1 MLIAQKMRVQTV
13 PAVSHVASMD
23 FPAEYMTVVLETTE
37 VVGITPNIIELTTCE
52 LPKATSS

>member
-1 MLIAQKMRVQTV
+1 MHVQTV

-37 VVGITPNIIELTTCE
+37 VVGITPKIIEFTTCE

>member
-1 MLIAQKMRVQTV
+1 MRVQTV

-37 VVGITPNIIELTTCE
+37 VVGITPNIMEFTTCE
-52 LPKATSS
+52 LPNATNS